1 MYTTLHLPGAGRT
14 GEIVALCLPVRV
26 IHSDVNRN
34 QQGTREC
41 AQANMYEQPNSPPT
55 HTHSGTGMGLR
66 REPSGRTPVHQGQLS
81 TSACHDDLLSSELD
95 WCCSTLCQGRHD
107 THSDEQRE
115 HIGMPHICFVQ
126 RTREMYGFLTSS
138 ARGRYNI
145 NVRTDKDMSP
155 AGRPSKDPHDPR
167 RGSLRSTAPLRCTAC

>member
-1 MYTTLHLPGAGRT
+1 
-14 GEIVALCLPVRV
+14 
-26 IHSDVNRN
+26 
-34 QQGTREC
+34 
-41 AQANMYEQPNSPPT
+41 MYEQPNSPPT

-115 HIGMPHICFVQ
+115 SILAC
-126 RTREMYGFLTSS
+126 LTSVS
-138 ARGRYNI
+138 CKGL
-145 NVRTDKDMSP
+145 VRCMDSSP
-155 AGRPSKDPHDPR
+155 A
-167 RGSLRSTAPLRCTAC
+167 APAGDTTSM